1 VDRLK
6 GGKWHNYGGR
16 MASTPVDLEH
26 PPYRNE
32 GFCAAL
38 ELAVAAALELGP
50 EAGVRDA
57 GLGDRIQ
64 RDAILRLRSGATVNP
79 GLLPLLA
86 EGRFAETEDDREGT
100 DEVSRALA
108 VPDVFCLAAPPG
120 TGRTL
125 TVLEIV
131 REAAERGERVLL
143 AAPAPPAVDAVLS
156 RLPPGATVIRAG
168 QPGAGP
174 GSLTAAAAGV
184 QQRILARSQAAA
196 HALEP
201 WLGEPSPALGWLR
214 RLTTALGE
222 AAEARERAGRAE
234 THHVATAAA
243 ARDRLGAASREH
255 ARDHAAAEAAAA
267 EAADRVE
274 QLTAALRQAE
284 ASRLRRWRA
293 RRLRQRLGE
302 AIRFAAA
309 ARSRSFQTH
318 AAYGESARQLT
329 EEVRRDSAVR
339 MAADRAAFAEVA
351 AQRALE
357 SAERA
362 AHHLTR
368 LLDGVLETPAWSADP
383 EGLAALAVRCQE
395 LEPVLRG
402 RAGLLREW
410 RQRAARP
417 TRQLHAE
424 LLRYADV
431 VATSCLG
438 AGRPDHGDL
447 EFDLLILQDAARV
460 PVPVALVPLVRARR
474 AVLVGETGRPPLRDP
489 EVARA
494 WVAARCPAG
503 ADAAELTALLTGSVF
518 ERIAARAPARNRAVR
533 GW

>member
-1 VDRLK
+1 
-6 GGKWHNYGGR
+6 
-16 MASTPVDLEH
+16 MASTLVDLEH
-26 PPYRNE
+26 ASYRNE

-38 ELAVAAALELGP
+38 ELAVAAGRELGP
-50 EAGVRDA
+50 EPGVRDA
-57 GLGDRIQ
+57 GLDERIQ

-86 EGRFAETEDDREGT
+86 EGRFAEIGDDRAET

-108 VPDVFCLAAPPG
+108 VPDVFCLVAPPG
-120 TGRTL
+120 TVRTL

-143 AAPAPPAVDAVLS
+143 AAPAAPAVDAVLS
-156 RLPPGATVIRAG
+156 RLPPGATVIRAD

-184 QQRILARSQAAA
+184 QQRVLSRSQAGARS
-196 HALEP
+196 LEP
-201 WLGEPSPALGWLR
+201 WFGEPSPALGWLR
-214 RLTTALGE
+214 RLTAALGE
-222 AAEARERAGRAE
+222 AADARERADRAE
-234 THHVATAAA
+234 AHRVATTEAAQ
-243 ARDRLGAASREH
+243 DRLGAASRECAR
-255 ARDHAAAEAAAA
+255 ARDIAETAAA
-267 EAADRVE
+267 EAADQVE
-274 QLTAALRQAE
+274 QLTSALRRAE
-284 ASRLRRWRA
+284 AARLRRWRA
-293 RRLRQRLGE
+293 RGLRRRLGE

-318 AAYGESARQLT
+318 AAYEESARRSA
-329 EEVRRDSAVR
+329 EEVRQDSAVR

-357 SAERA
+357 SAERS
-362 AHHLTR
+362 AHQLAR
-368 LLDGVLETPAWSADP
+368 LLDGVLESPGWSADP
-383 EGLAALAVRCQE
+383 EGLAGLAARCHE
-395 LEPVLRG
+395 LEPVLRA

-417 TRQLHAE
+417 AQQLHAE

-438 AGRPDHGDL
+438 AGRPEYGDL

-460 PVPVALVPLVRARR
+460 PVPAALVPLVRARR

-503 ADAAELTALLTGSVF
+503 ADAGELTALLTGSVF
-518 ERIAARAPARNRAVR
+518 ERVAARAPARNRAVK